1 MARSGIVALTVAV
14 KHICHILVTYRNAVD
29 TVLDAAVASE
39 TITADQRLIAANFLD
54 LATGACDIFRL
65 VSGY

>member
-1 MARSGIVALTVAV
+1 MARSGIVAVTFAV
-14 KHICHILVTYRNAVD
+14 KHICHILVSYRNAID
-29 TVLDAAVASE
+29 GVLDAAVASE

-54 LATGACDIFRL
+54 LATGACDIFRA